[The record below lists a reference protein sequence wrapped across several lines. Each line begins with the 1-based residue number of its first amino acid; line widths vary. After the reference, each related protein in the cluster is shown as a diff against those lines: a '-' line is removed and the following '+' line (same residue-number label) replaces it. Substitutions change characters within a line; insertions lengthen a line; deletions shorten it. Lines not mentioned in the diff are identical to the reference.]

1 MTKEHDPDSAGVA
14 GEDASQNADVS
25 DITPL
30 DPQTEALVTTT
41 LAALPTLTMPEDVHQ
56 RLLAAIAAE
65 PNPYAAASGADTAP
79 QAAGVTA
86 LPKPRSHKSGW
97 YLGIA
102 GVAAASVLG
111 LVVGTSVLDGDTGP
125 TAPPITAAAIPMT
138 ASTKQYQKENFSAQV
153 ASSLPAWRT
162 SAAQSAATDAVE
174 PTSLATRPSTS
185 GTTATP
191 SASPTETLR
200 ALGVDKSL
208 REQVVACLSRVSN
221 RAPMYVEIAS
231 YRSNPATPAE
241 QVAVAAVDGDNK
253 SVDIYAIRVACNDG
267 DPQLVREHV
276 TLNSQ

>member
-1 MTKEHDPDSAGVA
+1 MTNEHDPESAGNA
-14 GEDASQNADVS
+14 GEDAGENADVS

-30 DPQTEALVTTT
+30 DPQTEALVTNT
-41 LAALPTLTMPEDVHQ
+41 LATLPTLTMPEDVHQ

-65 PNPYAAASGADTAP
+65 PNPYAASAGSAPEATA
-79 QAAGVTA
+79 VTA
-86 LPKPRSHKSGW
+86 LPAQRSHRSGW

-125 TAPPITAAAIPMT
+125 TTAPITAAAIPMT

-153 ASSLPAWRT
+153 AASLPAWRT
-162 SAAQSAATDAVE
+162 SAAKSAATADVE
-174 PTSLATRPSTS
+174 ATSI
-185 GTTATP
+185 ATP
-191 SASPTETLR
+191 SQTSQPTASPTETLR
-200 ALGVDKSL
+200 ALSVDKRL
-208 REQVVACLSRVSN
+208 REQVAACLSKVSS

-241 QVAVAAVDGDNK
+241 QIAVAAVDGENK
-253 SVDIYAIRVACNDG
+253 SVDVYAIGVACNDG